1 MQGCKMRHRTRA
13 TLVTLAIAITGTTAL
28 EAQRRAH
35 FGARA
40 GYDLDIEEFAVGA
53 QVSIPVS
60 RRVEVY
66 PSVDRYFID
75 PGSLWSMNADLKVKP
90 TTQAEWLYLGGGLNI
105 MRRDIG
111 PVDETDAGFNMLLG
125 AESRSGWIHPFAD
138 ARLTLSD
145 ANRFLLAAGLNI
157 TSGHRSSA
165 SRAGPA
171 PR

>member
-1 MQGCKMRHRTRA
+1 
-13 TLVTLAIAITGTTAL
+13 LAIAMIGTTAL

-40 GYDLDIEEFAVGA
+40 GYDVDIEEFAVGA

-60 RRVEVY
+60 RRVELY

-105 MRRDIG
+105 MKRDVG
-111 PVDETDAGFNMLLG
+111 PVDDTDAGFNMLLG
-125 AESRSGWIHPFAD
+125 AESRRGWIHPFAD

-157 TSGHRSSA
+157 TLGHRSSA
-165 SRAGPA
+165 SRAGPG